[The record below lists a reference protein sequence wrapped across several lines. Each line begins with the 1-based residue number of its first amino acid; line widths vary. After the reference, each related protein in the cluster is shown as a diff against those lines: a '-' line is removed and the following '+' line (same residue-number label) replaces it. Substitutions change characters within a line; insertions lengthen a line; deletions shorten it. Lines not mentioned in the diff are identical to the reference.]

1 VPKSSAVVPGA
12 KGAGVIA
19 INRDHRT
26 MVRFSIA
33 EDTEFRKIWGTI
45 SIMVTTCA
53 GKIKENWENRD
64 IENGK

>member
-1 VPKSSAVVPGA
+1 VVPGA

-26 MVRFSIA
+26 MVRFSTA

-45 SIMVTTCA
+45 SVMVKTCA
-53 GKIKENWENRD
+53 GNIKERGSRD
-64 IENGK
+64 IVENGK

>member
-1 VPKSSAVVPGA
+1 VVPGA

-26 MVRFSIA
+26 MVRFPTA

-45 SIMVTTCA
+45 FVMVTTCV
-53 GKIKENWENRD
+53 GKIKENWENGD
-64 IENGK
+64 IVGNGK